1 MSDRIV
7 ILDFGSQFTQLIGRR
22 IRDMHV
28 YCELLPWNAP
38 KSEAITPDTQG
49 IILSGG
55 PQSIYAENAPYIQDY
70 ILNSH
75 LPILG
80 IAMECKRSPT
90 NLVVRWFKVKNTNT
104 V

>member
-80 IAMECKRSPT
+80 ICYGMQALAHQSGGAVSGRVGLADE
-90 NLVVRWFKVKNTNT
+90 
-104 V
+104 